1 MIAKT
6 NFETTLRFSV
16 LFIIFFIMALAITIS
31 GGQAMADDENSETTD
46 SGCVIVELPDPVL
59 DSDFSLEETLLSR
72 RSVRSYSD
80 LPLNLEVVSQ
90 LLWAAQ
96 GITADWGGRTA
107 PSAGALY
114 PIVIY
119 LVAGDIEGLDPGV
132 WEYDP
137 ASHSISLIR
146 EGDLRIELMGAALAQ
161 APIGD
166 APATLILSAIPSIT
180 EAKYGDRSMR
190 YIDTEVGAIC
200 QNVYLQCESLGL
212 GTVAIGAFEDDFVA
226 ETVGTSASVRLI
238 MPVGR
243 MAE

>member
-1 MIAKT
+1 MNTKT
-6 NFETTLRFSV
+6 TFETTFRFSV
-16 LFIIFFIMALAITIS
+16 LFFILFVMALAVIIS
-31 GGQAMADDENSETTD
+31 GGHAMADDENSETTD

-72 RSVRSYSD
+72 RSVRSYD
-80 LPLNLEVVSQ
+80 DRPLNLEIVSQ

-96 GITADWGGRTA
+96 GITTDWGGRTA

-114 PIVIY
+114 PMVIY
-119 LVAGDIEGLDPGV
+119 LVAGDVEGLDPGV

-137 ASHSISLIR
+137 VSHSISLIR
-146 EGDLRIELMGAALAQ
+146 EGDLRLELMGAALGQ
-161 APIGD
+161 GPVGD

-180 EAKYGDRSMR
+180 EVKYGDRSMR

-200 QNVYLQCESLGL
+200 QNVYLQCETLGL
-212 GTVAIGAFEDDFVA
+212 GTVAMGAFDDDLVA

-238 MPVGR
+238 MPVGWV
-243 MAE
+243 EE